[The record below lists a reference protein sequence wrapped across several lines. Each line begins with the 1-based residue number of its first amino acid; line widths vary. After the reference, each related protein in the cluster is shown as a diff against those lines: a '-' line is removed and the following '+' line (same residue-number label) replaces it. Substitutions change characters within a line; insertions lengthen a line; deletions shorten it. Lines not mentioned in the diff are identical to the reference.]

1 MQLFAAFILSLPATL
16 PPTSGICLPV
26 AELGSSCEVEMSA
39 GGSHCPPEPS
49 CLSPPSSALERSQS
63 PGEIRRKGKKGSEGG
78 RAALRGRWYSWY
90 VISFS
95 CS

>member
-63 PGEIRRKGKKGSEGG
+63 PGESGG
-78 RAALRGRWYSWY
+78 REKRERGRESGFAGTL
-90 VISFS
+90 VFLV
-95 CS
+95 CN